1 MLPLRKNYIKIM
13 TNPVLILGAGK
24 LGKLALDIFSGN
36 DVLVYGFLDEDK
48 KLHNTEISEVLVLGD
63 INDENYLGIIGNKTE
78 VFVAIEH
85 RTAKE
90 KTVKQLL
97 TDRKT
102 MPVNAVH
109 TKAVV
114 SEEAEMGHGI
124 LVAAGAVINPGAR
137 IGHHSVIHSGAV
149 IDSAAVI
156 GEYAEIGAGAVIN
169 ADAEIGKGA
178 FIGSG
183 AVIVSGIKIGKN
195 ARIGAGSVVIEDVKD
210 GKTVF
215 GNPAAEVGK

>member
-1 MLPLRKNYIKIM
+1 M

-24 LGKLALDIFSGN
+24 LGRLALDIFSGN
-36 DVLVYGFLDEDK
+36 DVLVYGFLDDNK
-48 KLHNTEISEVLVLGD
+48 DLHNTEISEVLVLGD
-63 INDENYLGIIGNKTE
+63 INDESYLGIIGNKTE
-78 VFVAIEH
+78 VFVAMEH
-85 RTAKE
+85 KTAKE

-97 TDRKT
+97 EQKKT

-109 TKAVV
+109 QRAVV
-114 SEEAEMGHGI
+114 SEEAELGHGI
-124 LVAAGAVINPGAR
+124 LVAAGVVVNPGAR
-137 IGHHSVIHSGAV
+137 IGNHSVIFSGAV
-149 IDSAAVI
+149 VDTAAVI

-169 ADAEIGKGA
+169 SEAEIGKGA

-183 AVIVSGIKIGKN
+183 AVIVSGVKIGKN
-195 ARIGAGSVVIEDVKD
+195 ARIGAGSVVIEDVKE

>member
-1 MLPLRKNYIKIM
+1 M
-13 TNPVLILGAGK
+13 TNPVLILGAGR
-24 LGKLALDIFSGN
+24 LGRLALDIFSGN
-36 DVLVYGFLDEDK
+36 DVLVYGFLDENKD
-48 KLHNTEISEVLVLGD
+48 LHNTEISEVLVLGD

-78 VFVAIEH
+78 VFVAVEH
-85 RTAKE
+85 RAAKE

-97 TDRKT
+97 EQKKT

-109 TKAVV
+109 IRAVV

-124 LVAAGAVINPGAR
+124 LVAAGAVINPVAK
-137 IGHHSVIHSGAV
+137 IGNHSVIHSGVV
-149 IDSAAVI
+149 IDTAAHI
-156 GEYAEIGAGAVIN
+156 GEYAEIGPGAVIN
-169 ADAEIGKGA
+169 SEAEIGKGT

-183 AVIVSGIKIGKN
+183 AIIVSGIKIGKN

-215 GNPAAEVGK
+215 GNPAVAIEK